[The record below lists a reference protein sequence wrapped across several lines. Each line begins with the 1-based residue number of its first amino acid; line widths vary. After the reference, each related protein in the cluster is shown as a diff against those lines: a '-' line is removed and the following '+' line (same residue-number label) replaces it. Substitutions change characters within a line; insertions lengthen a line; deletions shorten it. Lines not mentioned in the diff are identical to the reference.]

1 MMVTFVS
8 QCEKNALNKTRR
20 VLDSF
25 ANRIGTNVWQTLIT
39 EEGLQA
45 VKKLLRQTATKNTAV
60 SCHRIHGYNRSELD
74 WIVGNRSKFN
84 SQGFVPVHTTKQNVI
99 NTQYENDWHYL
110 PLIKSLTALSAL
122 FHDWGKAS
130 TCFQDKLKPGRSK
143 KAISDPLR
151 HEWVSCLLLHAFVNG
166 AKEDSEWLARLAA
179 GEINETEITK
189 NLAAIKNPL
198 KNLPPLASLIAWLVL
213 SHHRLPLPQDKNKQ
227 ESQRDKT
234 PKDFNQLFS
243 IITADFGYQNAG
255 DSVECLKFPNG
266 LPHQSQQ
273 WLKDAK
279 KWATKTQNCETSANT
294 AIANG
299 AWRLVLHH
307 ARLSLML
314 GDHYYSSQD
323 ADLKWR
329 TEFKPIANTDRKT
342 GKPKQKLDEHLVGVA
357 ENALKTAHFLPQFEL
372 QLPFAIDIRNLKK
385 KSPPRFSWQD
395 TAVTKIKAWRE
406 NETTQ
411 HLSQFGFFAVNMAST
426 GQGKTFA
433 NAKIMRAL
441 SPEADSLRYVLALGL
456 RTLTL
461 QTGDE
466 YRNRIGLDSS
476 ELAVLIGSKA
486 VMELHEQNKED
497 TLEEELNAEGSGS
510 ESGEDLL
517 DDDVDFDCA
526 IPEEGF
532 VTVLRQE
539 RDRKFLYAPVL
550 ACTIDHLMAATET
563 KRGGKYILPSLRLM
577 SSDLVIDEIDD
588 FDGDDLIAIG
598 RLIHLAGML
607 GRKVMISS
615 ATIPPDLAEGY
626 FNAYQAGWQ
635 IFANSRDV
643 KKTIGCAWI
652 DEFSTQTESI
662 TAKENSHVEFNVA
675 HAKFIVKRVKELVKE
690 PAKRKGEIISLE
702 SLKDDSDNENKT
714 ACYFEIIAKSIIEQH
729 SRHSKIDPKTGKHV
743 SFGVVRMANISPCVD
758 VAEFLIQRDWDTD
771 IDVRVMAYHSQQ
783 VMLMRSEQ
791 EKHLD
796 QVLKRE
802 NPNAPFENSIICQHL
817 TESAAQNVI
826 FIVVATPVEEV
837 GRDHDFD
844 FAIIEPSSYR
854 SIIQLAGRVLRH
866 RHDEILTAPNISLL
880 QYNLKGLLRSE
891 ENAVFCR
898 PGYESEHF
906 HLQIHDLKKLIDAAA
921 IAQSINAIPRIQR
934 KVNLDYQTNL
944 ADLEHHVI
952 GELLTNY
959 NKKGAANLEGWL
971 SSCWF
976 LTALPQVLTSF
987 RSSEKQ
993 MKLYLISDEDG
1004 ETWQFVEKN
1013 DKGKIVNCETVK
1025 RIEKRELKE
1034 KFLNRLWLHRDYA
1047 ELLENLAAKKS
1058 ITLKDAALRYGEISL
1073 PDRENNSGFVYF
1085 EQFGMVTK
1093 KQTE

>member
-1 MMVTFVS
+1 MVTFVS

-25 ANRIGTNVWQTLIT
+25 ANRIGTNVWQTLIS

-45 VKKLLRQTATKNTAV
+45 VKKLLRKTATKNTAV
-60 SCHRIHGYNRSELD
+60 SCHRIRGYNRSELD

-84 SQGFVPVHTTKQNVI
+84 SQGFVPVHTTRR
-99 NTQYENDWHYL
+99 ENIDDSYKHNWNYL

-130 TCFQDKLKPGRSK
+130 MCFQDKLKPANAK
-143 KAISDPLR
+143 KNISDPLR

-166 AKEDSEWLARLAA
+166 AKTDSEWLSRLAA

-189 NLAAIKNPL
+189 NLAVIKKPL
-198 KNLPPLASLIAWLVL
+198 HNFPPLASLIAWLVL
-213 SHHRLPLPQDKNKQ
+213 SHHRLPLPKNSDDYRGETVDSFQ
-227 ESQRDKT
+227 E
-234 PKDFNQLFS
+234 LFS
-243 IITADFGYQNAG
+243 FITADFGYKNS
-255 DSVECLKFPNG
+255 DKLEKCLNFPNE

-279 KWATKTQNCETSANT
+279 KWATKTQNCETLVKT
-294 AIANG
+294 AIENG

-314 GDHYYSSQD
+314 GDHYFSSQNEVNS
-323 ADLKWR
+323 KWQSD
-329 TEFKPIANTDRKT
+329 FKPIANTFRET
-342 GKPKQKLDEHLVGVA
+342 GKPKQKLDEHLIGVA
-357 ENALKTAHFLPQFEL
+357 ENALKTAHLLPKFETE
-372 QLPFAIDIRNLKK
+372 LPFALDIRSLKK
-385 KSPPRFSWQD
+385 KSPTHFSWQD

-406 NETTQ
+406 SESMQ
-411 HLSQFGFFAVNMAST
+411 QQSQFGFFAVNMAST

-433 NAKIMRAL
+433 NAKIMRGL
-441 SPEADSLRYVLALGL
+441 SPDSESLRYVLALGL

-486 VMELHEQNKED
+486 VMELHQQNKDDSLSEK
-497 TLEEELNAEGSGS
+497 LNEEESGS

-517 DDDVDFDCA
+517 DDNVDFDCA

-532 VTVLRQE
+532 TTVLRQE

-550 ACTIDHLMAATET
+550 ACTVDHLMVATEA

-635 IFANSRDV
+635 IFSVSREV
-643 KKTIGCAWI
+643 KKTVGCAWI
-652 DEFSTQTESI
+652 DEFSTHTESI
-662 TAKENSHVEFNVA
+662 TAKENSHIEFKTF
-675 HAKFIVKRVKELVKE
+675 HAEFIEKRVKKLLSE
-690 PAKRKGEIISLE
+690 PVKRKGEIISLE
-702 SLKDDSDNENKT
+702 LLKDNSDKKGKT
-714 ACYFEIIAKSIIEQH
+714 ASYFEAVAKSIIEQH
-729 SRHSKIDPKTGKHV
+729 SRHFKADPKTGKNV
-743 SFGVVRMANISPCVD
+743 SFGVVRMANISPCVEMT
-758 VAEFLIQRDWDTD
+758 EFLIQREWETD
-771 IDVRVMAYHSQQ
+771 VDIKIMAYHSQQ

-796 QVLKRE
+796 HVLKRNNPNTAFE
-802 NPNAPFENSIICQHL
+802 NPIIHKHL
-817 TESAAQNVI
+817 TENSAQNVI
-826 FIVVATPVEEV
+826 FIVIATPVEEV

-844 FAIIEPSSYR
+844 WAIVEPSSYR

-866 RHDEILTAPNISLL
+866 RDEIPKTPNIVLL
-880 QYNLKGLLRSE
+880 QYNLNGLLRAKESI
-891 ENAVFCR
+891 VFCH
-898 PGYESEHF
+898 PGYESQHYR
-906 HLQIHDLKKLIDAAA
+906 LQTHDLKKLIDESA
-921 IAQSINAIPRIQR
+921 IVARISAIPRIQHPA
-934 KVNLDYQTNL
+934 KLNPQTQL

-952 GELLTNY
+952 SQLLTTYKN
-959 NKKGAANLEGWL
+959 KGAEHLEGWL
-971 SSCWF
+971 NSYWF
-976 LTALPQVLTSF
+976 LTALPQVLTPF
-987 RSSEKQ
+987 RQGEKQ
-993 MKLYLISDEDG
+993 IKLYFISEDDG
-1004 ETWQFVEKN
+1004 ESWHFVEKN
-1013 DKGKIVNCETVK
+1013 DKGQIVNCETSR
-1025 RIEKRELKE
+1025 RIEKRELDLKYS
-1034 KFLNRLWLHRDYA
+1034 NRLWLHRDYT
-1047 ELLENLAAKKS
+1047 ELVENLAMKKS
-1058 ITLKDAALRYGEISL
+1058 MSLKDTALRYGEISL
-1073 PDRENNSGFVYF
+1073 PDRENSMFVYF
-1085 EQFGMVTK
+1085 EQFGMITK
-1093 KQTE
+1093 KRSE

>member
-1 MMVTFVS
+1 MVTFVS

-45 VKKLLRQTATKNTAV
+45 VKKLLRKTATKNTAV
-60 SCHRIHGYNRSELD
+60 SCHRIRGYNRSELE
-74 WIVGNRSKFN
+74 WIVGNRAKFN
-84 SQGFVPVHTTKQNVI
+84 SQGFVPVHTTQQTII
-99 NTQYENDWHYL
+99 NTEYENDWQYL
-110 PLIKSLTALSAL
+110 PLIKSLTALAAL

-130 TCFQDKLKPGRSK
+130 TCFQDKLKPSNAK
-143 KAISDPLR
+143 KNTSDPLR

-166 AKEDSEWLARLAA
+166 VKEDSQWLSRLAA

-189 NLAAIKNPL
+189 NLSAIKNPL
-198 KNLPPLASLIAWLVL
+198 KNLPPIASFIAWLVL
-213 SHHRLPLPQDKNKQ
+213 SHHRLPLPKDSDNYRGETVNSFQ
-227 ESQRDKT
+227 E
-234 PKDFNQLFS
+234 LFS
-243 IITADFGYQNAG
+243 FITADFGYKNAG
-255 DSVECLKFPNG
+255 EPEKCLDFPNG
-266 LPHQSQQ
+266 LPHRSKQ

-279 KWATKTQNCETSANT
+279 KWATKTQNCETLAKT
-294 AIANG
+294 AIENG

-307 ARLSLML
+307 ARLCLML
-314 GDHYYSSQD
+314 GDHYFSSQNEVNS
-323 ADLKWR
+323 KWQSD
-329 TEFKPIANTDRKT
+329 FKPIANTFRET
-342 GKPKQKLDEHLVGVA
+342 GKPKQKLDEHLIGVA
-357 ENALKTAHFLPQFEL
+357 ENALKTAHLLPNFESE
-372 QLPFAIDIRNLKK
+372 LPFAVDIRSLKK
-385 KSPPRFSWQD
+385 KSPDRFSWQD

-406 NETTQ
+406 SEATQ
-411 HLSQFGFFAVNMAST
+411 QLAQFGFFAVNMAST

-433 NAKIMRAL
+433 NAKIMRVL
-441 SPEADSLRYVLALGL
+441 SPDSGSLRYVLALGL

-486 VMELHEQNKED
+486 VMELHQQNKNDALSEN
-497 TLEEELNAEGSGS
+497 LNAEESGS

-532 VTVLRQE
+532 STVLRQE

-635 IFANSRDV
+635 IFSVSREV
-643 KKTIGCAWI
+643 KKTVGCAWI

-662 TAKENSHVEFNVA
+662 TAKEHSHVDFKDA
-675 HAKFIVKRVKELVKE
+675 HAKFIEKRVKKLLSELV
-690 PAKRKGEIISLE
+690 KRKGEIISLE
-702 SLKDDSDNENKT
+702 LLKEDSNKKNKT
-714 ACYFEIIAKSIIEQH
+714 TGYFEAVAKSIIEQH
-729 SRHSKIDPKTGKHV
+729 SRHFKVDSKTDKNV
-743 SFGVVRMANISPCVD
+743 SFGVVRMANISPCVEM
-758 VAEFLIQRDWDTD
+758 AEFLMQRNWETNV
-771 IDVRVMAYHSQQ
+771 DVKIMAYHSQQ

-796 QVLKRE
+796 QVLKRNNPNDAFE
-802 NPNAPFENSIICQHL
+802 NPIIHKHL
-817 TESAAQNVI
+817 TRSPEPNVI

-844 FAIIEPSSYR
+844 FAIVEPSSYR

-866 RHDEILTAPNISLL
+866 RDEIPQSPNIALL
-880 QYNLKGLLRSE
+880 QYNLNGLLRTE
-891 ENAVFCR
+891 ESIVFCH
-898 PGYESEHF
+898 PGYESQRYR
-906 HLQIHDLKKLIDAAA
+906 LQTHDLKKLIDEAA
-921 IAQSINAIPRIQR
+921 IIERISAIPRIQHPE
-934 KVNLDYQTNL
+934 KLNPQTQL

-952 GELLTNY
+952 SQLLTAY
-959 NKKGAANLEGWL
+959 KNKSAENLEGWL
-971 SSCWF
+971 NSYWF
-976 LTALPQVLTSF
+976 LTALPQVLTPF
-987 RSSEKQ
+987 RQDEKQ
-993 MKLYLISDEDG
+993 MKLYLISDDDSES
-1004 ETWQFVEKN
+1004 WHFVEKN
-1013 DKGKIVNCETVK
+1013 ERGKIANCETSR
-1025 RIEKRELKE
+1025 RIERRELSE
-1034 KFLNRLWLHRDYA
+1034 EFLNRLWLNRDYA
-1047 ELLENLAAKKS
+1047 ELIENLAAKKS
-1058 ITLKDAALRYGEISL
+1058 MTLKDTALRYGEISL
-1073 PDRENNSGFVYF
+1073 PDRENGAFVYF
-1085 EQFGMVTK
+1085 EQFGMITK
-1093 KQTE
+1093 KRGE

>member
-25 ANRIGTNVWQTLIT
+25 ANRIGTNVWQTLIS

-45 VKKLLRQTATKNTAV
+45 VKKLLRKTATKNTAV
-60 SCHRIHGYNRSELD
+60 SCHRIRGYNRSELD

-84 SQGFVPVHTTKQNVI
+84 SQGFVPVHTTRR
-99 NTQYENDWHYL
+99 ENIDDSYKHNWNYL

-130 TCFQDKLKPGRSK
+130 MCFQDKLKPANAK
-143 KAISDPLR
+143 KNISDPLR

-166 AKEDSEWLARLAA
+166 AKTDSEWLSRLAA

-189 NLAAIKNPL
+189 NLAVIKKPL
-198 KNLPPLASLIAWLVL
+198 HNFPPLASLIAWLVL
-213 SHHRLPLPQDKNKQ
+213 SHHRLPLPKNSDDYRGETVDSFQ
-227 ESQRDKT
+227 E
-234 PKDFNQLFS
+234 LFS
-243 IITADFGYQNAG
+243 FITADFGYKNS
-255 DSVECLKFPNG
+255 DKPEKCLNFPNG

-279 KWATKTQNCETSANT
+279 KWATKTQNCETLVKT
-294 AIANG
+294 AIENG

-314 GDHYYSSQD
+314 GDHYFSSQNEVNS
-323 ADLKWR
+323 KWQSD
-329 TEFKPIANTDRKT
+329 FKPIANTFRET
-342 GKPKQKLDEHLVGVA
+342 GKPKQKLDEHLIGVA
-357 ENALKTAHFLPQFEL
+357 ENALKTAHLLPKFETE
-372 QLPFAIDIRNLKK
+372 LPFALDIRSLKK
-385 KSPPRFSWQD
+385 KSPTHFSWQD

-406 NETTQ
+406 SESMQ
-411 HLSQFGFFAVNMAST
+411 QQSQFGFFAVNMAST

-433 NAKIMRAL
+433 NAKIMRGL
-441 SPEADSLRYVLALGL
+441 SPDSESLRYVLALGL

-486 VMELHEQNKED
+486 VMELHQQNKDDSLSEK
-497 TLEEELNAEGSGS
+497 LNEEESGS

-517 DDDVDFDCA
+517 DDNVDFDCA

-532 VTVLRQE
+532 TTVLRQE

-550 ACTIDHLMAATET
+550 ACTVDHLMVATEA

-626 FNAYQAGWQ
+626 FNAYQTGWQ
-635 IFANSRDV
+635 IFSVSREV
-643 KKTIGCAWI
+643 KKTVGCAWI
-652 DEFSTQTESI
+652 DEFSTHTESI
-662 TAKENSHVEFNVA
+662 TAKENSHIEFKTF
-675 HAKFIVKRVKELVKE
+675 HAEFIEKRVKKLLSE
-690 PAKRKGEIISLE
+690 PVKRKGEIISLE
-702 SLKDDSDNENKT
+702 LLKDNSDKKGKT
-714 ACYFEIIAKSIIEQH
+714 ASYFEAVAKSIIEQH
-729 SRHSKIDPKTGKHV
+729 SRHFKADPKTGKNV
-743 SFGVVRMANISPCVD
+743 SFGVVRMANISPCVEMT
-758 VAEFLIQRDWDTD
+758 EFLIQREWETD
-771 IDVRVMAYHSQQ
+771 VDIKIMAYHSQQ

-796 QVLKRE
+796 HVLKRNNPNTAFE
-802 NPNAPFENSIICQHL
+802 NPIIHKHL
-817 TESAAQNVI
+817 TENSAQNVI
-826 FIVVATPVEEV
+826 FIVIATPVEEV

-844 FAIIEPSSYR
+844 WAIVEPSSYR

-866 RHDEILTAPNISLL
+866 RNEIPKTPNIVLL
-880 QYNLKGLLRSE
+880 QYNLNGLLRAE
-891 ENAVFCR
+891 ESIVFCH
-898 PGYESEHF
+898 PGYESQRYR
-906 HLQIHDLKKLIDAAA
+906 LQTHDLKKLIDESA
-921 IAQSINAIPRIQR
+921 IVARISAIPRIQHPA
-934 KVNLDYQTNL
+934 KLNPQTQL

-952 GELLTNY
+952 SQLLTTYKN
-959 NKKGAANLEGWL
+959 KGAEHLEGWL
-971 SSCWF
+971 NSYWF
-976 LTALPQVLTSF
+976 LTALPQVLTPF
-987 RSSEKQ
+987 RQGEKQ
-993 MKLYLISDEDG
+993 IKLYFISEDDG
-1004 ETWQFVEKN
+1004 ESWHFVEKN
-1013 DKGKIVNCETVK
+1013 DKGQIVNCETSR
-1025 RIEKRELKE
+1025 RIEKRELDLKYS
-1034 KFLNRLWLHRDYA
+1034 NRLWLHRDYT
-1047 ELLENLAAKKS
+1047 ELVENLATKKS
-1058 ITLKDAALRYGEISL
+1058 MSLKDTALRYGEISL
-1073 PDRENNSGFVYF
+1073 PDRENSMFVYF
-1085 EQFGMVTK
+1085 EQFGMITK
-1093 KQTE
+1093 KRSE